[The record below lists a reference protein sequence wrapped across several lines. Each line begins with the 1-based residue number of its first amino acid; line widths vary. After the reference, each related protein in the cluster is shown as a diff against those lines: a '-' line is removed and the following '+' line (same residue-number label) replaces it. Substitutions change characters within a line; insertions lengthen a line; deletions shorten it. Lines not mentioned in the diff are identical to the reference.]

1 MNKSLLAALALL
13 PVIAVG
19 GEQVILKKDFD
30 GHAMRKARHVDGWS
44 LLSYSPGEISR
55 EKGALMLKAMPAKG
69 KHWGQM
75 LSVFRNGNLTGSK
88 IKLQYKVKGSGKIR
102 FGAIRYRAGQKSP
115 DKSDIFWSG
124 PMELESDYKNHE
136 FTVAFGDP
144 PLRGANFVFEV
155 QGEGG
160 KAVIDSMSV
169 TSIGDTGCVIR
180 SWSKI
185 PALCRM

>member
-13 PVIAVG
+13 PVIAIG

-75 LSVFRNGNLTGSK
+75 LSADR
-88 IKLQYKVKGSGKIR
+88 
-102 FGAIRYRAGQKSP
+102 KS
-115 DKSDIFWSG
+115 
-124 PMELESDYKNHE
+124 
-136 FTVAFGDP
+136 V
-144 PLRGANFVFEV
+144 V
-155 QGEGG
+155 
-160 KAVIDSMSV
+160 
-169 TSIGDTGCVIR
+169 
-180 SWSKI
+180 
-185 PALCRM
+185 